1 MPKTT
6 DLTPGGVIGNAIIS
20 MPFGALAGLVS
31 GSLGKVGISF
41 FSSSMASAAGTAAT
55 FAGVGAIAAPL
66 VIIPVYIVNKILAN
80 NANNEFLK
88 TRPKLAKFLADT
100 ANFLITLGAVTAS
113 ATLLGASWPAT
124 IMAMMVIPTI
134 IYALST
140 LCNVINACFD
150 ACKTP
155 ESNLSCAM

>member
-1 MPKTT
+1 MPNKT
-6 DLTPGGVIGNAIIS
+6 DLTPEDVICSAILS
-20 MPFGALAGLVS
+20 MPFGALGGLIS
-31 GSLGKVGISF
+31 GSLGKVGLSF
-41 FSSSMASAAGTAAT
+41 FNSSMASAAGTAAT
-55 FAGVGAIAAPL
+55 FAGVGLVAAPL
-66 VIIPVYIVNKILAN
+66 TIIPIYITNKLLAN
-80 NANNEFLK
+80 SEFLK

-100 ANFLITLGAVTAS
+100 AGFLITLGAITAS
-113 ATLLGASWPAT
+113 VALLSASWPAT

-150 ACKTP
+150 PCKAP